1 MYGCFE
7 AVARVL
13 RVVRANMAW
22 SLASS
27 SSDALH
33 CCGRSVLTSEWPWVS
48 DERHHQPSTSTSGHG
63 FFASAKTFPAVY
75 SSRKYLDADRKAVE
89 VDEICQYD
97 LCSTAFTT
105 TDCCQL

>member
-13 RVVRANMAW
+13 RVVLANMAW

-33 CCGRSVLTSEWPWVS
+33 CCGRSVLTSEWLWVS
-48 DERHHQPSTSTSGHG
+48 DERHHQPSTSTPGHE
-63 FFASAKTFPAVY
+63 FSASARISRAVY
-75 SSRKYLDADRKAVE
+75 SSRKYFDADRKAVE